1 MKVRATRLGYY
12 GDRRRKPG
20 EVFELRDRE
29 RRGKPY
35 PAEEQF
41 SATWMEKLDND
52 QSSDSFQRHESKPAP
67 LTKRKSSV
75 I

>member
-1 MKVRATRLGYY
+1 MKVRATQLGYY

-20 EVFELRDRE
+20 EIFELKDRD

-41 SATWMEKLDND
+41 SETWMETVDGSNPAP
-52 QSSDSFQRHESKPAP
+52 SAPSKPATSSP
-67 LTKRKSSV
+67 KRKSSV